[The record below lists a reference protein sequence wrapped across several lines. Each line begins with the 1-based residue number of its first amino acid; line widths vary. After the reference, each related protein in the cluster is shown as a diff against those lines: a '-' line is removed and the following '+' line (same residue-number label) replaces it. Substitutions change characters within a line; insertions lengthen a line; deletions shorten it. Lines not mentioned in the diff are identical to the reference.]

1 LLGSAPL
8 SPTDWL
14 FSAAL
19 ATAPFLLS
27 ELLKASANAPLHRQT
42 ALAHRQS
49 GAAARM
55 ETSTDVEP
63 DAPLALSVIGGTSR

>member
-27 ELLKASANAPLHRQT
+27 ELLKASANTTLRRPGAT
-42 ALAHRQS
+42 HRQS
-49 GAAARM
+49 GAAAGG
-55 ETSTDVEP
+55 ETSTDAEP
-63 DAPLALSVIGGTSR
+63 DAPLALSMIGGASR